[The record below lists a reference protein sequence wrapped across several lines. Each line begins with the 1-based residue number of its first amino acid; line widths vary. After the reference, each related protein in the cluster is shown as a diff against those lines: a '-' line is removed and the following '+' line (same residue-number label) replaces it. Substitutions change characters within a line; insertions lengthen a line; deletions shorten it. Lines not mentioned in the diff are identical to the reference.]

1 MAVRRIE
8 IVLALVLVVALW
20 EGTVDAQSSCTNVI
34 ISMSPCLDYITG
46 NPSTPSSS
54 CCSQFANVV
63 SSQPKCLCEVLNG
76 GSSSVGVNIN
86 QTQALTLPS
95 ACKVQTPPVSRC
107 SGSSPPGSPS
117 GAPTSPSGSGSK
129 TVPSPPPSPSDGN
142 SNKMAFPLLFFLLFI
157 ASYASISTAN

>member
-46 NPSTPSSS
+46 NSSTPSSP

-86 QTQALTLPS
+86 QTQALALPS
-95 ACKVQTPPVSRC
+95 ACKVQTPPISRC
-107 SGSSPPGSPS
+107 SGSSPPPGSLA
-117 GAPTSPSGSGSK
+117 GAPTSPSGSRSK
-129 TVPSPPPSPSDGN
+129 TVPSPSDGN

-157 ASYASISTAN
+157 ASYASTSTDN

>member
-1 MAVRRIE
+1 MAVRRID
-8 IVLALVLVVALW
+8 IVLALVLVVALR

-34 ISMSPCLDYITG
+34 ISMSPCLDYVSG
-46 NPSTPSSS
+46 NSSTPSSS
-54 CCSQFANVV
+54 CCSQLANVV

-95 ACKVQTPPVSRC
+95 ACKVQTPPISRC

-117 GAPTSPSGSGSK
+117 GAPISPSGSESK
-129 TVPSPPPSPSDGN
+129 TVPLPSDGN
-142 SNKMAFPLLFFLLFI
+142 YNKMAFPLLFFLLFI
-157 ASYASISTAN
+157 ASYASTSTAN